1 MRLTKWMREAI
12 VRKATDATF
21 LPREAELRAIES
33 DLARKA
39 RNEFM
44 KPSEITAVDKL
55 PNNFF
60 GGSSI
65 TIKDGSEGGSFY
77 TCLNY
82 GPDLNMPHQLSRI
95 TSLLDA
101 GELLTEIM
109 QWSAMVAENGKARE
123 DFRRQTK
130 GVVYAFNDAGKL
142 LLTWPQLE
150 AVMEPGFFE
159 ANIVVNTLPVAT
171 INLLSAQMEQA
182 MAA

>member
-1 MRLTKWMREAI
+1 MRDEI

-21 LPREAELRAIES
+21 LPREAELKAIES
-33 DLARKA
+33 ALARKA

-55 PNNFF
+55 PSNFF

-65 TIKDGSEGGSFY
+65 TIKDGSDAGSFY

-82 GPDLNMPHQLSRI
+82 GPELNVPYQLGRI
-95 TSLLDA
+95 TSLLNP

-109 QWSAMVAENGKARE
+109 QWSAMVAENGTARE
-123 DFRRQTK
+123 DFRKQTK
-130 GVVYAFNDAGKL
+130 GVVYAFADAGKL

-150 AVMEPGFFE
+150 AVMPPGFF
-159 ANIVVNTLPVAT
+159 AKNIVVNTLPVAT
-171 INLLSAQMEQA
+171 INLLSAQMDLA